1 MPNKTKK
8 SKSKSDQKYFSSERG
23 YFTEL
28 FNSLRQRCGKTKY
41 KRPGRKIH
49 EMDIRDRHHL
59 IELWHKQC
67 QALGGPYCIFTGVEM
82 TTIKNRGDGRKN
94 GRTATN
100 VSMDRLDASKPYTE
114 ENIVFCTWEFNERKG
129 AVTVDDCYKILDI
142 YERRKYGSSI

>member
-1 MPNKTKK
+1 MPSK
-8 SKSKSDQKYFSSERG
+8 SKENKSKSDQRYFSSERG

-82 TTIKNRGDGRKN
+82 TTIKNRGGGRGQ
-94 GRTATN
+94 GRTGTN
-100 VSMDRLDASKPYTE
+100 VSVDRLDASKPY
-114 ENIVFCTWEFNERKG
+114 NEK
-129 AVTVDDCYKILDI
+129 T
-142 YERRKYGSSI
+142 

>member
-1 MPNKTKK
+1 VIKGILVQNADTSQNYLIHYANAAVKQNTK
-8 SKSKSDQKYFSSERG
+8 DQDV
-23 YFTEL
+23 
-28 FNSLRQRCGKTKY
+28 
-41 KRPGRKIH
+41 KIH

-100 VSMDRLDASKPYTE
+100 VSVDRLDASKPYNE
-114 ENIVFCTWEFNERKG
+114 ENIVFLHLG
-129 AVTVDDCYKILDI
+129 V
-142 YERRKYGSSI
+142 

>member
-1 MPNKTKK
+1 
-8 SKSKSDQKYFSSERG
+8 
-23 YFTEL
+23 
-28 FNSLRQRCGKTKY
+28 
-41 KRPGRKIH
+41 
-49 EMDIRDRHHL
+49 MDIRDRHHL

-82 TTIKNRGDGRKN
+82 TTIKNRGGGRGQ

-100 VSMDRLDASKPYTE
+100 VSIDRLDASKPYNE
-114 ENIVFCTWEFNERKG
+114 ENIVFCTWGFNERKG

>member
-1 MPNKTKK
+1 MP
-8 SKSKSDQKYFSSERG
+8 SKSKENKIKGNQRYFSSERG

-82 TTIKNRGDGRKN
+82 TTIKNRGGGRGQWKN
-94 GRTATN
+94 RNKCFSRQTRCIKT
-100 VSMDRLDASKPYTE
+100 
-114 ENIVFCTWEFNERKG
+114 IQ
-129 AVTVDDCYKILDI
+129 
-142 YERRKYGSSI
+142 RRKHSFLHLGV